1 MEKTKKIKLFLGLSY
16 LIILGVFLYLL
27 FSKFTL
33 QQLTSYEF
41 IKDNLDYFSQLK
53 KTNLFFLSLFFLVFT
68 ILWVFPFLGF
78 GSPIGLIGGFILGK
92 WLGSLIVIIGLSIGA
107 TFLYIFGN
115 YFLKDIIK
123 EKFLNKFQN
132 LENKFKKSEFL
143 YLLAYRFC
151 GGIPFQLSCILPT
164 LFNVSVK
171 NFFFS
176 TLIGMIPQVFLVVSI
191 GSGLE
196 KVIKENLIAPRI
208 KDIIFSPDIYIPLII
223 FIILVITSIF
233 FRKKFYQK

>member
-143 YLLAYRFC
+143 YLLVYRFC

-176 TLIGMIPQVFLVVSI
+176 TLIGMVPQVFLVVSI